1 MTRYRKEFIKTLI
14 AKKEHM
20 TIKEISLEYN
30 MTERQVRYVI
40 YNLGGKFE
48 NLSLTQIYQKL
59 RKLSEEI
66 RVKNKIVARLIKLL
80 S

>member
-1 MTRYRKEFIKTLI
+1 MKKYRKEFIKTLI

-30 MTERQVRYVI
+30 MTERQVR
-40 YNLGGKFE
+40 NLGGKFE

-66 RVKNKIVARLIKLL
+66 KVRNKIVARLIKML